1 MTTYTS
7 DEQKLIDHAK
17 KSVVKYNKLR
27 DEKGGIDTLYS
38 FVMSDSGKIYDGACL
53 ETNLSHSNI
62 CAERHA
68 IANMIL
74 KETYK
79 AKVKIV
85 VVADPVPKIQ
95 KHGTPP
101 CGTCRHI
108 IREFGTPDATV
119 IGMQYIRRKKD
130 WIFPKI
136 EKRRIKDLY
145 PHPYIPVKWD

>member
-1 MTTYTS
+1 MATFAK
-7 DEQKLIDHAK
+7 DEERIISHAK
-17 KSVVKYNKLR
+17 EAVVKYNKLR
-27 DEKGGIDTLYS
+27 KAKGGIDTLYA

-74 KETYK
+74 QETYK

-95 KHGTPP
+95 EHSTPP

-108 IREFGTPDATV
+108 IREFGKPDTT
-119 IGMQYIRRKKD
+119 IILMQYIQQKTG
-130 WIFPKI
+130 WVFPKI
-136 EKRRIKDLY
+136 EKHKIKELY
-145 PHPYIPVKWD
+145 PRPYVPVKWD